1 MAGATRVRRGR
12 AGGSCVRER
21 TLTGML
27 PRPRRGDPFWI
38 WMLHGWDVFSWA
50 IIGLLTLITILGDV
64 PAGDRYG
71 SLVLVAV
78 LGLGYGVVRSRPGNP
93 VRLAY
98 GYLVLLILALGV
110 LSWLRDGFGVLYTV
124 MLAQFVI
131 FVDSPRGAV
140 VCSGL
145 GAVAITLGGSLR
157 EGWSVEN
164 VYGNAVSS
172 VAVFAVSV
180 VLALLTPRALAVR
193 DERARLR
200 SRLADAEQRLV
211 EAQKRQGA
219 AEERE
224 RIAREIH
231 DTLAQGFAS
240 IVVLA
245 EAARAGLAA
254 EPAKSAQQLQS
265 IERTA
270 RENLAE
276 ARVLVGAAPRS
287 GVAAGSVAATL
298 RRTLDRFAEDTG
310 LVVEA
315 ELPDADCDQPTRIAL
330 LRCTQESLANVRKHA
345 EATTVGV
352 VLAAGPE
359 GIELEITDDGKGFVP
374 GAVVPGTTGT
384 GGGGRDGAV
393 PAGGFGLD
401 GMRRRLAE
409 FGGELTVTSSPGD
422 GTRIL
427 VTVPAAGP
435 LADGTPGHA
444 APGPG
449 APAGTAAGTAPPAT
463 GTATDGRT

>member
-1 MAGATRVRRGR
+1 
-12 AGGSCVRER
+12 
-21 TLTGML
+21 ML
-27 PRPRRGDPFWI
+27 PRPRRGDPLWI

-50 IIGLLTLITILGDV
+50 IIGLLTLVTILGDV

-71 SLVLVAV
+71 SLAPVA
-78 LGLGYGVVRSRPGNP
+78 LLALGYAVVRSRPGNP

-98 GYLVLLILALGV
+98 GYLVLLILVLGW
-110 LSWLRDGFGVLYTV
+110 LSWLRDGYGVLYTV
-124 MLAQFVI
+124 TLAQFVI
-131 FVDSPRGAV
+131 FVDGLRGAV
-140 VCSGL
+140 VSSAL
-145 GAVAITLGGSLR
+145 GAVAITLGGALR
-157 EGWSVEN
+157 EGWSVDSIAA
-164 VYGNAVSS
+164 NALSS
-172 VAVFAVSV
+172 VAVYAVSV
-180 VLALLTPRALAVR
+180 MIALLTPRALAVR

-200 SRLADAEQRLV
+200 SRLADAEQQLV
-211 EAQKRQGA
+211 HAQKRQGA

-254 EPAKSAQQLQS
+254 EPAKSAQQLLS

-287 GVAAGSVAATL
+287 GVAAGSVATTL

-315 ELPDADCDQPTRIAL
+315 QLPDVDCDQPTRIAL

-345 EATTVGV
+345 EASTVGV
-352 VLAAGPE
+352 VLTAGPE
-359 GIELEITDDGKGFVP
+359 GIELEITDDGKGFAP
-374 GAVVPGTTGT
+374 GAVGPAATR
-384 GGGGRDGAV
+384 GGGAGVDDGEADGAV

-427 VTVPAAGP
+427 VTVPAAEP
-435 LADGTPGHA
+435 TADGALPDGTRA
-444 APGPG
+444 AG
-449 APAGTAAGTAPPAT
+449 AATVTAAGAT
-463 GTATDGRT
+463 GATGIATDGQV